1 MDVSERFQ
9 HSYQTLEHLRAELLD
24 AREAA
29 RNAPEQWGGW
39 SVRFN
44 QRLRGD
50 RLRLAIL
57 LPPPESADPRLRA
70 LYDAA
75 TAIRALWDTM
85 NLAVAGRPA
94 DVAAARVGMERAM
107 HRAREALERQREG

>member
-1 MDVSERFQ
+1 MDVGERFE
-9 HSYQTLEHLRAELLD
+9 HSYETLEHLRAELLD

-29 RNAPEQWGGW
+29 RDAPSQWGGW

-44 QRLRGD
+44 QRLRSD
-50 RLRLAIL
+50 RQRLAIL
-57 LPPPESADPRLRA
+57 LSPPEAADPRLKA

-75 TAIRALWDTM
+75 AAIRALWDAM

-107 HRAREALERQREG
+107 HRAREALEQRRDP